1 MRYLILSDIPG
12 NHDALAAV
20 LARVRRKRWDKT
32 LILGDVV
39 GYGANPN
46 QTIEAVRALKPVLAI
61 RGNHDKVCSGV
72 EDGEMFNRVALQAA
86 LWTRQRLTPANLRWL
101 RELPEGPAV
110 VDGSFAIAH
119 GTPIDEDAYIFGEI
133 EALNVF
139 RRTSFPLCFFGHSHF
154 PVVFGL
160 SPDAVQTVLTE
171 SPVFRHRLRPG
182 LRYLVNPGSI
192 GQPRDGN
199 PLASF
204 AIFDTDTS
212 TVAIYRVP
220 YKVEEAQRKILEAGL
235 PRPLADRLALG
246 R

>member
-1 MRYLILSDIPG
+1 MRYLILSDIHG
-12 NHDALAAV
+12 NLDALTAV
-20 LARVRRKRWDKT
+20 LSRVRRKRWDKT
-32 LILGDVV
+32 LVLGDVV

-46 QTIEAVRALKPVLAI
+46 QTIEAVRALRPVLAI

-86 LWTRQRLTPANLRWL
+86 LWTRERLTPGNLRWL
-101 RELPEGPAV
+101 HELPEGPAV

-139 RRTSFPLCFFGHSHF
+139 RRTTFPLCFFGHSHF

-160 SPDAVQTVLTE
+160 SPDAVQTVLTS

-220 YKVEEAQRKILEAGL
+220 YRVQQAQQKILDAGL